1 MCSSGGSNDG
11 GRNCIDRSGR
21 RNGND
26 DGRNGVSV
34 SEPMA
39 RAGDA
44 APVPAAVRFY
54 VAHERSILGA
64 LMVIL
69 FLVAWEGLERGWWA
83 RLLHPLLGASAE
95 RWQLKPILISS
106 PTLVAA
112 AAYRMFF
119 VSGEIWRDLAWSGMS
134 YVLGLALAIAVGIPL
149 GLAAGWYRRF
159 SYAGEPLLAAL
170 NATPQVAFLPLLV
183 IWVGTGLG
191 TRVLIIFL
199 LAVLPLAINAHAAV
213 RTTDPRL
220 IKVAASFSAGDWRLF
235 RTIILPSTIP
245 FLLAGLRLAIGR
257 GMIGVVVGEIYGS
270 AAGVGAMISQAGSR
284 FQTDK
289 VFVGVLTIVAIG
301 VTLVEIVRR
310 IERRVDVWRPP
321 S

>member
-1 MCSSGGSNDG
+1 
-11 GRNCIDRSGR
+11 
-21 RNGND
+21 
-26 DGRNGVSV
+26 
-34 SEPMA
+34 
-39 RAGDA
+39 
-44 APVPAAVRFY
+44 
-54 VAHERSILGA
+54 
-64 LMVIL
+64 VIL

-95 RWQLKPILISS
+95 RWQLKPIFISS

-119 VSGEIWRDLAWSGMS
+119 VTGEIWRDLAWSGMS

-159 SYAGEPLLAAL
+159 SYAVEPLLAAL

-183 IWVGTGLG
+183 IWVGTGVG

-220 IKVAASFSAGDWRLF
+220 IRVAASFSAGDWRLF
-235 RTIILPSTIP
+235 LTIILPSTIP

-301 VTLVEIVRR
+301 VTLVEIMRR

>member
-1 MCSSGGSNDG
+1 
-11 GRNCIDRSGR
+11 
-21 RNGND
+21 
-26 DGRNGVSV
+26 VSV
-34 SEPMA
+34 TEPTT

-44 APVPAAVRFY
+44 APVPAVVRFY
-54 VAHERSILGA
+54 IAHERAILGT
-64 LMVIL
+64 LVVVL

-83 RLLHPLLGASAE
+83 RLLHPLLGPSAE
-95 RWQLKPILISS
+95 RWRLKPIFISS

-119 VSGEIWRDLAWSGMS
+119 VTGEIWRDLAWSGMS

-159 SYAGEPLLAAL
+159 SYAVEPLLAAL

-183 IWVGTGLG
+183 IWVGTGVG

-257 GMIGVVVGEIYGS
+257 GMIGIVVGEIYGS

>member
-1 MCSSGGSNDG
+1 
-11 GRNCIDRSGR
+11 
-21 RNGND
+21 NGND
-26 DGRNGVSV
+26 DGRDSVSV
-34 SEPMA
+34 TEPMA

-54 VAHERSILGA
+54 VAHERAILGT
-64 LMVIL
+64 LIVIL

-83 RLLHPLLGASAE
+83 CLLHPLLGASAE
-95 RWQLKPILISS
+95 RWQLKPIFISS

-119 VSGEIWRDLAWSGMS
+119 VTGEIWRDLAWSGMS

-159 SYAGEPLLAAL
+159 SYAVEPLLAAL
-170 NATPQVAFLPLLV
+170 HATPQVAFMPLLV
-183 IWVGTGLG
+183 IWVGTGVG

>member
-1 MCSSGGSNDG
+1 M
-11 GRNCIDRSGR
+11 
-21 RNGND
+21 
-26 DGRNGVSV
+26 SV
-34 SEPMA
+34 TEPMA
-39 RAGDA
+39 SAGDA

-54 VAHERSILGA
+54 VAHESAILGA
-64 LMVIL
+64 LMVML
-69 FLVAWEGLERGWWA
+69 FLVAWEGLEHGWWA

-95 RWQLKPILISS
+95 RWQLKPIFISS

-119 VSGEIWRDLAWSGMS
+119 VTGEIWRDLAWSGMS

-159 SYAGEPLLAAL
+159 SYAVEPLLAAL
-170 NATPQVAFLPLLV
+170 NATPQVAF
-183 IWVGTGLG
+183 
-191 TRVLIIFL
+191 
-199 LAVLPLAINAHAAV
+199 LPLAINAHAAV

-257 GMIGVVVGEIYGS
+257 GMIGIVVGEIYGS

-301 VTLVEIVRR
+301 VTLVEFLRR
-310 IERRVDVWRPP
+310 IERSVDVWRPP